1 MFSFYR
7 NLPISTKLF
16 LSNLA
21 FALPMAVLI
30 FFMNISFT
38 YGGFKIEVQLPVVM
52 HYSASSYQKT
62 PQMGF

>member
-1 MFSFYR
+1 MLSFYK
-7 NLPISTKLF
+7 NLPIAAKLF

-38 YGGFKIEVQLPVVM
+38 CDIKQKS
-52 HYSASSYQKT
+52 SAKQ
-62 PQMGF
+62 